1 MSLID
6 PQNRLCYNS
15 RTMSQDGI
23 TPDRANALRALQ
35 MALLGVIGQVGCL
48 TLVIILVAL
57 VAGLWL
63 DNQFQTRPMF
73 TIILIIVSMPIT
85 IFLMFR
91 VVLTFAPRIQ
101 NLTGMTIES
110 SEEEEAQGGEHRK
123 DSS

>member
-1 MSLID
+1 VSLID

>member
-1 MSLID
+1 
-6 PQNRLCYNS
+6 
-15 RTMSQDGI
+15 MSQDGI
-23 TPDRANALRALQ
+23 TPNKAQALRALQ

-63 DNQFQTRPMF
+63 DSQFQTRPLF

-91 VVLTFAPRIQ
+91 VVLSFAPRIQ
-101 NLTGMTIES
+101 NLSGMTTGS

>member
-1 MSLID
+1 VSLID

-91 VVLTFAPRIQ
+91 VVLTFAPPDPESNWHDHRI
-101 NLTGMTIES
+101 
-110 SEEEEAQGGEHRK
+110 K
-123 DSS
+123 

>member
-1 MSLID
+1 
-6 PQNRLCYNS
+6 
-15 RTMSQDGI
+15 MSQDGT
-23 TPDRANALRALQ
+23 TPDKDRALRALQ
-35 MALLGVIGQVGCL
+35 MALLVVIGQVGCL

-63 DNQFQTRPMF
+63 DNQFQTRPLI
-73 TIILIIVSMPIT
+73 TIILVIVSMPIT

-91 VVLTFAPRIQ
+91 VVLSFTPRIQ
-101 NLTGMTIES
+101 NLTDKTIGS

>member
-1 MSLID
+1 
-6 PQNRLCYNS
+6 
-15 RTMSQDGI
+15 MSQDGT
-23 TPDRANALRALQ
+23 TPDKALALRALQ

-63 DNQFQTRPMF
+63 DNQFQTRPLI
-73 TIILIIVSMPIT
+73 TIILVIVSMPIT

-91 VVLTFAPRIQ
+91 VILSFAPRIQ
-101 NLTGMTIES
+101 NLSGKTIRS